1 MKVHFDSM
9 SNMPDLINIKRRKS
23 KTAKIGTLQ
32 IGSSHPISVQSMT
45 SCDIKDIKST
55 SEQIRQ
61 LESSGC
67 DLIRIAFPD
76 IQSCGL
82 IPVIKNKTRVPI
94 MADVHF
100 NYLIAL
106 EAIKYNIDG
115 IRINPGNIK
124 KESEIIQ
131 VIEEAQKKNIMVR
144 FGINAGS
151 LDKSIMEKYKEPSY
165 LALVEEAEQLIAF
178 LKKIEYQNFV
188 ISIKS
193 SNVIDTIKANKIIA
207 QNCDY
212 PLHIGITEAGFDQSG
227 VIKSAV
233 GISIL
238 LYEGIG
244 DTIRVS
250 LTGDPVKEVLVGH
263 DILRALEIKKMGIN
277 LITCPTCGR
286 CQVDIYKIAK
296 KLESILSDI
305 KYPFTVAIMG
315 CIVNG
320 PGEAKMAD
328 VGIAFNN
335 KEAMLFKKGKLIGRY
350 NKKEVIEVLDQE
362 IRSMSG

>member
-1 MKVHFDSM
+1 ML
-9 SNMPDLINIKRRKS
+9 NMVSIKRRKS
-23 KTAKIGTLQ
+23 RAAKIGTLS
-32 IGSSHPISVQSMT
+32 IGSNYPISVQSMT
-45 SCDIKDIKST
+45 SCNVKDIKST
-55 SEQIRQ
+55 MEQINK
-61 LESSGC
+61 LDAVGC

-76 IQSCGL
+76 IQSCQL
-82 IPVIKNKTRVPI
+82 IPMIKNKTRTPI

-106 EAIKYNIDG
+106 EAIKYGIDG
-115 IRINPGNIK
+115 IRLNPGNIK
-124 KESEIIQ
+124 KEKQIIQ
-131 VIEEAQKKNIMVR
+131 VIEEAQKEKTMIR

-151 LDKSIMEKYKEPSY
+151 LNKNIIEKYKEPNY
-165 LALVEEAEQLIAF
+165 LALIEETEQVLDF
-178 LKKIEYQNFV
+178 LKKVDYKNIV
-188 ISIKS
+188 LSIKS

-207 QNCDY
+207 QKCDY

-227 VIKSAV
+227 IVKTAA

-263 DILRALEIKKMGIN
+263 DILRALGIRKIGLN

-296 KLESILSDI
+296 KIESSLRGIRTPI
-305 KYPFTVAIMG
+305 TVAIMG

-320 PGEAKMAD
+320 PGEAKFAD
-328 VGIAFNN
+328 VGIAFSK
-335 KEAMLFKKGKLIGRY
+335 KEAMLFKKGELIRRYRNIEEAIEILLKEIKL
-350 NKKEVIEVLDQE
+350 
-362 IRSMSG
+362 MSG

>member
-1 MKVHFDSM
+1 
-9 SNMPDLINIKRRKS
+9 
-23 KTAKIGTLQ
+23 
-32 IGSSHPISVQSMT
+32 
-45 SCDIKDIKST
+45 
-55 SEQIRQ
+55 
-61 LESSGC
+61 
-67 DLIRIAFPD
+67 
-76 IQSCGL
+76 
-82 IPVIKNKTRVPI
+82 
-94 MADVHF
+94 
-100 NYLIAL
+100 
-106 EAIKYNIDG
+106 
-115 IRINPGNIK
+115 
-124 KESEIIQ
+124 
-131 VIEEAQKKNIMVR
+131 
-144 FGINAGS
+144 
-151 LDKSIMEKYKEPSY
+151 
-165 LALVEEAEQLIAF
+165 LVEEAEQLIAF

>member
-1 MKVHFDSM
+1 ML
-9 SNMPDLINIKRRKS
+9 DLVNIKRRKS
-23 KTAKIGTLQ
+23 RTARIGNLA
-32 IGSSHPISVQSMT
+32 IGGNHPISVQSMT
-45 SCDIKDIKST
+45 SCDVKDINTTLK
-55 SEQIRQ
+55 QIKK
-61 LESSGC
+61 LESAGC

-76 IQSCGL
+76 LESCQL
-82 IPVIKNKTRVPI
+82 IPKIKSKAKVPI
-94 MADVHF
+94 VADVHF

-115 IRINPGNIK
+115 LRLNPGNIK
-124 KESEIIQ
+124 KEKDIIK
-131 VIEEAQKKNIMVR
+131 VIEEARKKNIMIR

-151 LDKSIMEKYKEPSY
+151 LNKNIMEKYKEPNY
-165 LALVEEAEQLIAF
+165 LALVEEADQLINF
-178 LKKIEYQNFV
+178 LQKMEYQNFV

-193 SNVIDTIKANKIIA
+193 SSVIDTINANRIIA
-207 QNCDY
+207 QKCDY

-227 VIKSAV
+227 IVKSTA

-250 LTGDPVKEVLVGH
+250 LTGDPVKEVLVAQ
-263 DILRALEIKKMGIN
+263 DILQALGIRKTGIN

-296 KLESILSDI
+296 KVKFVLQDI
-305 KYPFTVAIMG
+305 RSPYTIAIMG

-320 PGEAKMAD
+320 PGEAKIAD
-328 VGIAFNN
+328 AGIAFN
-335 KEAMLFKKGKLIGRY
+335 KEEAMLFRKGSLIGRY
-350 NKKEVIEVLDQE
+350 HNIEKAIDILNHE
-362 IRSMSG
+362 IRIMANK